1 MNKSVL
7 FILIFALFLMTAIG
21 AGSSLA
27 DAATGQMPDQTNYFV
42 EMAQLVAN
50 DGQASDHFGSSVAVD
65 GDTLVVGAEGVYLI
79 GHAPNAAYVFMR
91 DGDTWAFE
99 TRLTG
104 SGGTTEEHFGC
115 SVAIDGDSIFVGAC
129 SADIG
134 GNERQG
140 AAYVFTRSDDV
151 WTQQARLTASDGQ
164 PGHIFGSSVSLSGN
178 TALIGAPG
186 QGAAYVFTRSGDTW
200 SEQAKLISGANGDLF
215 GSAVAV
221 SGEIAFVGAPWTTI
235 GGTDREGA
243 VYVFSYDGAAWSE
256 PATLAASDGD
266 YFGDLFGDS
275 LAFDGTTAVIGAPGA
290 TVEGF
295 FGAGAAYVYTG
306 SGAAWSEEAQL
317 TASDYRTAINFAKS
331 VAVHGNTVLSAM
343 PPAFGGSAAHWSEKG
358 QLTAGTYSTA
368 GPRAGAVYVYT
379 QNGSVWSEQAKL
391 APSDGNVHFG
401 RTVAL
406 DAGTALIGAPT
417 TEVNGN
423 ERQGAAYVYGE
434 WDGAYSL
441 YLPAISGD

>member
-1 MNKSVL
+1 MINNRSTL
-7 FILIFALFLMTAIG
+7 ILIFGLILTAIWAAG
-21 AGSSLA
+21 APA
-27 DAATGQMPDQTNYFV
+27 DATSAPAPEQPSQLI
-42 EMAQLVAN
+42 EMTQLVAN
-50 DGQASDHFGSSVAVD
+50 DGQASDHSGSSVAVD

-104 SGGTTEEHFGC
+104 SGGTAEEHFGC
-115 SVAIDGDSIFVGAC
+115 SVAIDGDSILVGAC
-129 SADIG
+129 FADIG
-134 GNERQG
+134 SNERQG

-186 QGAAYVFTRSGDTW
+186 QSAAYVFTRSGDAW
-200 SEQAKLISGANGDLF
+200 SEQEKLISGANGDLF

-221 SGEIAFVGAPWTTI
+221 SGKIAFVGAPWTTI
-235 GGTDREGA
+235 GGTDWEGA
-243 VYVFSYDGAAWSE
+243 VYVFSYNGAAWSE
-256 PATLAASDGD
+256 PATLTGGDGD

-295 FGAGAAYVYTG
+295 LGAGAAYVYTG
-306 SGAAWSEEAQL
+306 SGVAWSEEAKL
-317 TASDYRTAINFAKS
+317 TASDYWTASNFAKS
-331 VAVHGNTVLSAM
+331 VAVHGDTVLSAM
-343 PPAFGGSAAHWSEKG
+343 PPAFGGSAAHLSEKA
-358 QLTAGTYSTA
+358 QLSASNYGTVE
-368 GPRAGAVYVYT
+368 PRPGAVYVYT
-379 QNGSVWSEQAKL
+379 RNGSVWSEQAKL

-406 DAGTALIGAPT
+406 DVGTALIGAPT
-417 TEVNGN
+417 AEVNGN
-423 ERQGAAYVYGE
+423 VR
-434 WDGAYSL
+434 
-441 YLPAISGD
+441 